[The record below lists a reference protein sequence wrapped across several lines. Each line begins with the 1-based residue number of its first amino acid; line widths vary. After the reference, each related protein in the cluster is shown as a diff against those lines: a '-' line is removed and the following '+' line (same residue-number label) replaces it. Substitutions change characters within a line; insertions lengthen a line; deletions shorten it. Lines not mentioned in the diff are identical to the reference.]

1 MIEEIRIKNY
11 LSFNEEQVLSFV
23 ASKKKTPQYDEFYCV
38 APDPAKP
45 EHKLLRLV
53 LLYGANASGKSN
65 TLNALQLIRQII
77 VRTEYKKKPTFYK
90 PFLGSAE
97 TSDAPVSIGI
107 TFWISNR
114 KFIYN
119 IELRDECIVSEE
131 FLHFP
136 NGKKSRIFRRTYDP
150 QKRKSNLKFSN
161 NLDINITS
169 IEQEAINT
177 YLIPSISVF
186 AAASK
191 VNQKNQLLREVFEY
205 FQGFI
210 SPILPN
216 HLSLSPSNDK
226 LAKLLK
232 NEMFIEFFKKADF
245 NIQELS
251 LEKESIEL
259 SDIDFISDGIRKE
272 IQKRNGI
279 VNRKYLSVTHTYKN
293 HSFNLAL
300 DDESLGTNK
309 WLVLSFLFFM
319 LQSKEQF
326 SLIDEIESSLHYDLV
341 NHFLVTFLKNNINNS
356 QIIATTHNLHLLDA
370 DFLRRDAVWFTER
383 REDGSTELFCADD
396 FGLHKNLSLFNAYR
410 TGKLGAVP
418 FVEPFL
424 VERNEK

>member
-11 LSFNEEQVLSFV
+11 LSFHEEQVLSFV
-23 ASKKKTPQYDEFYCV
+23 ASKKKSNKFDEYYCI
-38 APDPAKP
+38 APDQAKP
-45 EHKLLRLV
+45 DHKLLRMI

-65 TLNALQLIRQII
+65 TLQALQLIRQII
-77 VRTEYKKKPTFYK
+77 GRTEYKKKPNFYK
-90 PFLGSAE
+90 PFLGASE
-97 TSDAPVSIGI
+97 TIDAPVSIGI
-107 TFWISNR
+107 TFWLSNR

-119 IELRDECIVSEE
+119 TELKDDYIVSEE
-131 FLHFP
+131 FIHFP

-150 QKRKSNLKFSN
+150 RKRISNLKFSN
-161 NLDINITS
+161 NLEINIS
-169 IEQEAINT
+169 AIEQEAIST

-210 SPILPN
+210 RPILPS
-216 HLSLSPSNDK
+216 HFRLSPSNDN
-226 LAKLLK
+226 LSQLLK
-232 NEMFIEFFKKADF
+232 NEMFIDFIKKADF

-251 LEKESIEL
+251 LEKESI
-259 SDIDFISDGIRKE
+259 DVNDVDFISDGI

-279 VNRKYLSVTHTYKN
+279 VNRQVFKVTHTNKN
-293 HSFNLAL
+293 RSFDLSL

-319 LQSKEQF
+319 ILSREQF

-341 NHFLVTFLKNNINNS
+341 NHFLVTFLKNNISKS
-356 QIIATTHNLHLLDA
+356 QIIATTHNINLLNA
-370 DFLRRDAVWFTER
+370 DFIRRDAVWFTER
-383 REDGSTELFCADD
+383 KEDGSTELFCADD

-418 FVEPFL
+418 FVEPFWM
-424 VERNEK
+424 EQNEE